1 MDQIVWNFTYT
12 EELYENMKDVSSR
25 FEPAL
30 FELNNACITLNSMVG
45 QRQQCPLLDVITEVK
60 KACRRIE
67 AIREDIEM
75 CHKAVDRSD
84 AIFRTTEK
92 RIRQYIVNAS
102 DDMPGTRG
110 ERSGSVSYTSRAAS
124 LDDRLF
130 GMISPAWLARAA
142 DEEFDRTVM

>member
-12 EELYENMKDVSSR
+12 EELYDSIKDVSSR

-30 FELNNACITLNSMVG
+30 FELNNACITLNGMVG

-67 AIREDIEM
+67 AIREDIDM
-75 CHKAVDRSD
+75 CHKAVERSD

-92 RIRQYIVNAS
+92 RIMRYIAGAS
-102 DDMPGTRG
+102 DGTPSAR
-110 ERSGSVSYTSRAAS
+110 EESSGSLFYTSRAAS

-142 DEEFDRTVM
+142 DEEFNRPVM